1 MSVKV
6 DSELLVDGEDG
17 TETAF
22 EVNVTGYETHT
33 QNLQLLASD
42 REGVKNLTG
51 EFRNS
56 RNEFTQLKS
65 IMNTM
70 VVCLKNNRKRL

>member
-33 QNLQLLASD
+33 QTLQLLASD
-42 REGVKNLTG
+42 KEGVKNLTG
-51 EFRNS
+51 NLRYHLPNVGRS
-56 RNEFTQLKS
+56 MS
-65 IMNTM
+65 NTF
-70 VVCLKNNRKRL
+70 

>member
-1 MSVKV
+1 MLLCIDFQMSVKV

-17 TETAF
+17 TETTF

-33 QNLQLLASD
+33 QSLQLLASD
-42 REGVKNLTG
+42 KEGVKNLTG

-56 RNEFTQLKS
+56 RNDFLNIGK
-65 IMNTM
+65 
-70 VVCLKNNRKRL
+70 CR